1 MRLTPE
7 DRIKECICQLRHIA
21 KCLVA
26 KGDYPSAEDILASID
41 NLSATIGKSGE
52 Q

>member
-26 KGDYPSAEDILASID
+26 RGDYSAAEDILASDD
-41 NLSATIGKSGE
+41 NLLASLRKE
-52 Q
+52 P

>member
-1 MRLTPE
+1 MKLSLEERV
-7 DRIKECICQLRHIA
+7 KECICQLRHIA

-26 KGDYPSAEDILASID
+26 RGDYSAAEDILASID
-41 NLSATIGKSGE
+41 NLSATIGKSEE